1 MSDLSD
7 LLSPGGGGGGDEI
20 AEDARSTAGSERSTS
35 SARSGIP
42 KFSGSQSRPGSRIG
56 QATGASSKF
65 ALPPTGCSTPKIGS
79 TATTSSMDAL
89 WDLHPR
95 KLSEAGLSRHSDN
108 STVLTEDTDSFIIG
122 QRVWVG
128 GSKPGQIAYIGE
140 TQFAPGEWAGIVLDQ
155 PIGKNDGSVGGI
167 RYFQCESK
175 KGVFSRLTRLTR
187 YPMIDSVDC
196 TTPSPTNGTRRNV
209 VSPSMSTRSAL
220 SKYINLQSKDFREQK
235 LSILGVSNTSLAST
249 FVDFKVG
256 ERVII
261 KSSQGS
267 KIGTLRYMGFTS
279 FANGEWCGVELDEP
293 RGKND
298 GSVEGKRYFEC
309 RPNYGL
315 FAPVSKVSRSPSN
328 RKPRGNCALHNS
340 RESLLSL
347 SSITSATS
355 TARRVRLG
363 VTSLTPK
370 VGLPFVWLVLHLVFK

>member
-1 MSDLSD
+1 MSYRVSIIVDFWDSYPELD
-7 LLSPGGGGGGDEI
+7 FFGNPLHVYPP
-20 AEDARSTAGSERSTS
+20 R
-35 SARSGIP
+35 
-42 KFSGSQSRPGSRIG
+42 
-56 QATGASSKF
+56 
-65 ALPPTGCSTPKIGS
+65 PPTSLGS

>member
-65 ALPPTGCSTPKIGS
+65 ALPPTGCSTPKN
-79 TATTSSMDAL
+79 
-89 WDLHPR
+89 
-95 KLSEAGLSRHSDN
+95 N

-220 SKYINLQSKDFREQK
+220 S
-235 LSILGVSNTSLAST
+235 VSNTSLAST